1 MKVVKICI
9 GEWKNASHDKRE
21 LAVCRELGAEVLVV
35 AKGNKSGT
43 EDMVDGFP
51 VIRLSARPLGNK
63 IPIAINRVVSLF
75 TWASYIRKMEGVDVI
90 SGHDLSGL
98 LIGWL
103 SNFFK
108 KNKAKLIYDSHE
120 FELARSADRSRLLL
134 FCIKIGERFLMKRSA
149 LSTMVSD
156 SIADEVQRIHKLP
169 VRPTVARNTPYLWKL
184 DETKIRETREEILK
198 TLNLPKETFLVMFHG
213 YYRPHNGIE
222 PMLKAVAKI
231 PGTAAVLVGN
241 SDAPR
246 KAELIQ
252 LCKELG
258 IEERTYFHPAV
269 PVEELYRFVGA
280 ADLGTA
286 LLPPVTANYTWALP
300 NKLFENIQSL
310 TPVLVS
316 DFPEMGK
323 LVEQYK
329 IGLKVNPE
337 DIDAITKAI
346 QTIKDDKDLYNSCK
360 ENLKV
365 AKEILCWEK
374 EKEILKEAY
383 KPLLTL

>member
-1 MKVVKICI
+1 MKVLKICI
-9 GEWKNASHDKRE
+9 GTWQNASHDKRE
-21 LAVCRELGAEVLVV
+21 LSVCRELGADVLVA
-35 AKGNKSGT
+35 AKGDLTGQK
-43 EDMVDGFP
+43 EMVDGFP

-63 IPIAINRVVSLF
+63 VPVAINRVVSLF
-75 TWASYIRKMEGVDVI
+75 TWASYIRKMKDVDVI

-108 KNKAKLIYDSHE
+108 RNKAKLVYDSHE
-120 FELARSADRSRLLL
+120 FELARSADRSKLLL
-134 FCIKIGERFLMKRSA
+134 FFIKTGERFLMKRSV

-169 VRPTVARNTPYLWKL
+169 VRPTVARNTPYYWELN
-184 DETKIRETREEILK
+184 EARIVETRKEILSA
-198 TLNLPKETFLVMFHG
+198 LGLSSDTFLVMFHG

-222 PMLKAVAKI
+222 PMLEAVSRI

-241 SDAPR
+241 SDECR
-246 KAELIQ
+246 KAELQ
-252 LCKELG
+252 ELCRKWGMED
-258 IEERTYFHPAV
+258 RCYFHPAV

-286 LLPPVTANYTWALP
+286 LLPPITANYTWALP
-300 NKLFENIQSL
+300 NKLFENIQSM

-323 LVEQYK
+323 IVESYC
-329 IGLKVNPE
+329 IGLKVDPE
-337 DIDAITKAI
+337 DIDAITAAI
-346 QTIKDDKDLYNSCK
+346 RTMKDDKAFYAACK
-360 ENLKV
+360 ENIRS
-365 AKEILCWEK
+365 AKEELCWEK
-374 EKEILKEAY
+374 EKEKLKAAY
-383 KPLLTL
+383 KAILT